1 MPVSPLASSFFRPTP
16 LPGVSDMNRHQEK
29 LFRDQILLA
38 CSELRRLRDEGLHAE
53 LAEKRER
60 DIRYLFMLR
69 KYLRLLAD

>member
-1 MPVSPLASSFFRPTP
+1 
-16 LPGVSDMNRHQEK
+16 MNRRQEK

-38 CSELRRLRDEGLHAE
+38 CSELRRLRSGGLHAE
-53 LAEKRER
+53 LAERRER